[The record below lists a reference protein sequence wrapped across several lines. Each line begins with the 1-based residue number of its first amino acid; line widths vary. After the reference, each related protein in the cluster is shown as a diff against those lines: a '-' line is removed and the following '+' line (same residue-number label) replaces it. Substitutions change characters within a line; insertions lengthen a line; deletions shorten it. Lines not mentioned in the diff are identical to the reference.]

1 MDCLLLRKRFKVCQ
15 DLLNKGVQGDLVI
28 PCHSLQFAHIQQGL
42 DHLAQAL
49 VLLGHHTD
57 GLLRTGIVGRMLGRV
72 VQVQLQLH
80 HSQRSAEL
88 VCRIRREL
96 PLHFKRLGQARQHPV
111 VGNTQPAQLG
121 DAAFLNVGV
130 RQVLRLHLLDFI
142 GKFAERLQ
150 GASAYKIGGNAAG
163 KRHQRRE
170 QQAVLFVICLVV
182 VDLHRKIA
190 DKIIPR
196 IIGDADVN
204 FGRGGIAAVA
214 QLRVHR
220 MLQRVNIVNAVA
232 VDKQR
237 KAAANHRN
245 AQGGDQGQ
253 PPLQG

>member
-1 MDCLLLRKRFKVCQ
+1 M
-15 DLLNKGVQGDLVI
+15 
-28 PCHSLQFAHIQQGL
+28 
-42 DHLAQAL
+42 
-49 VLLGHHTD
+49 
-57 GLLRTGIVGRMLGRV
+57 
-72 VQVQLQLH
+72 
-80 HSQRSAEL
+80 
-88 VCRIRREL
+88 CRIRREL

-214 QLRVHR
+214 QLRIHR
-220 MLQRVNIVNAVA
+220 VLQRVNIVNAVS